1 MSMFSSITFYGRS
14 TFGSG
19 ATRTKD
25 APQIGGR
32 GPHVLPPTGGHGGGD
47 DGSDGRPHRRTGPR
61 ERLNRCRMGLLL
73 AVGSIF
79 MLFLVLS
86 VAFILRQAGGRMDA
100 TGKLIHDWKPLT
112 IPAILWLNTAVLLV
126 SSVTIE
132 IARRQNFN
140 EAWVMEE
147 WLGLGRPTRAASL
160 PWLVTTILL
169 GIGFLIGQQKAWQQ
183 LMSQGTFVSG
193 NPSSTFFFMLTGG
206 HAIHLM
212 VGIIALLWAGVSAF
226 SARPLESRQI
236 ATDITAWYWH
246 SMGVLWLC
254 LFGVLSLVK

>member
-169 GIGFLIGQQKAWQQ
+169 GIGF
-183 LMSQGTFVSG
+183 
-193 NPSSTFFFMLTGG
+193 
-206 HAIHLM
+206 
-212 VGIIALLWAGVSAF
+212 
-226 SARPLESRQI
+226 
-236 ATDITAWYWH
+236 
-246 SMGVLWLC
+246 
-254 LFGVLSLVK
+254 